1 LGANA
6 NVTRYAPDDVVMV
19 TGNRTGKDTSNELLA
34 QHFRIQYLP
43 LINAAVQ
50 SKSTIVFGSDGGIDT
65 MLKDYLTRIGSDV
78 QLNSAGIYEADTRA
92 AVLDMYR
99 SNPQK
104 LVSSNPQ
111 TQPQQSQQEGYS
123 E

>member
-1 LGANA
+1 
-6 NVTRYAPDDVVMV
+6 
-19 TGNRTGKDTSNELLA
+19 
-34 QHFRIQYLP
+34 
-43 LINAAVQ
+43 VQ

-78 QLNSAGIYEADTRA
+78 QLNSAGIYEADTTA

-99 SNPQK
+99 SNRQQ

-111 TQPQQSQQEGYS
+111 EQPQQSQQERLS
-123 E
+123 M